1 MSLTAEN
8 VVEIIEF
15 SLSSGCDWSSTTH
28 NNGVWPVKLSSTT
41 LGQKKRCHCFTV
53 IGASLSEPHTSGT
66 ALRKCVNIQCSR
78 ASQPTFKNPH

>member
-15 SLSSGCDWSSTTH
+15 SLSSGRDWSSTTH

-41 LGQKKRCHCFTV
+41 LGQKKKM
-53 IGASLSEPHTSGT
+53 SLLYSNS
-66 ALRKCVNIQCSR
+66 
-78 ASQPTFKNPH
+78 

>member
-28 NNGVWPVKLSSTT
+28 NGVWPVKLSSTT
-41 LGQKKRCHCFTV
+41 LGQKKKVIVLGFTKINAEV
-53 IGASLSEPHTSGT
+53 YT
-66 ALRKCVNIQCSR
+66 
-78 ASQPTFKNPH
+78 